1 MKTTFSLL
9 SSSFLLTGLAISGI
23 TFLGEVRPA
32 SACTGFGDFMD
43 PTCDDLII
51 EPVRTQDF
59 RTQDFKVCNKTE
71 NSISFTLNG
80 LSEAPLRSGYCR
92 TYTNIPLP
100 GNVAFDASYADGYQE
115 SSYGLDDEKNYS
127 FQLNNQGSGID
138 IFVD

>member
-23 TFLGEVRPA
+23 TFLGDVRPA
-32 SACTGFGDFMD
+32 SACTGGFFERMLDI
-43 PTCDDLII
+43 TCDDVII
-51 EPVRTQDF
+51 ERP
-59 RTQDFKVCNKTE
+59 RTQDFKICNETE
-71 NSISFTLNG
+71 NFVSFTLNG
-80 LSEAPLRSGYCR
+80 KMEAPLRKGICR
-92 TYTNIPLP
+92 TYTNVPLP

-127 FQLNNQGSGID
+127 FKLNNQASGID